1 VFGRAVHGERLM
13 RALVIV
19 AFEEA
24 VELRLL
30 LDEVRRRRPGGL
42 QLQDEV
48 HAFVAPV
55 LLRMAWL
62 DPLDLDGESQPP
74 HRQAEIMMRFAS
86 EFGFTPASR
95 CRIATPQE
103 REPSL
108 FDGFEDASDERF
120 HSRAEHGP
128 SDREDD
134 TRLTNQW
141 SAGAWQRLTVDNRGR
156 HSSLIGATT
165 SRHCRCADSEGSS
178 AFWPS

>member
-1 VFGRAVHGERLM
+1 VHGERLM

-86 EFGFTPASR
+86 EFGFGLRRQAVAGSPPPKKGSQAFSMGSRMLQMSGFIPAQNMGR
-95 CRIATPQE
+95 VTE
-103 REPSL
+103 KMT
-108 FDGFEDASDERF
+108 
-120 HSRAEHGP
+120 RA
-128 SDREDD
+128 
-134 TRLTNQW
+134 
-141 SAGAWQRLTVDNRGR
+141 
-156 HSSLIGATT
+156 
-165 SRHCRCADSEGSS
+165 
-178 AFWPS
+178 